1 MTSSPRS
8 SSARR
13 TWLWVLVAAVL
24 VVLVGFA
31 LQPLVAEFL
40 RGFAQGVADGAA
52 GQQPR
57 T

>member
-1 MTSSPRS
+1 MTSSSCS

-13 TWLWVLVAAVL
+13 MWLGVLVAAVL
-24 VVLVGFA
+24 VVLVGSA

-52 GQQPR
+52 GQPPR